1 METALPAHYELT
13 VISNESLT
21 PHMRRILLAG
31 DDLAAFPDDQ
41 ESGYVKLVL
50 NADLNDKPL
59 LRSYTVR
66 AFDRSARRLT
76 LDFVD
81 HGDTGP
87 ASAWARRAAAGDRAT
102 VRGPGEKKLADPEAD
117 WFLLAGDMSA
127 LPALAVN
134 LEQLPRNA
142 RGYAVIEV
150 LSEEDRQDIDA
161 PSGVDVRWIVNP
173 DNEQE
178 NTLLADAVRNVDWLP
193 GTPYPWFAGE
203 FSTMRLVRRYFRNDR
218 GIDKRAMYVSSYWK
232 IGDTDEGMKR
242 AKRMD
247 PEA

>member
-1 METALPAHYELT
+1 MPAHYQLT

-21 PHMRRILLAG
+21 PHMRRILLEG
-31 DDLAAFPDDQ
+31 DALADFPDDQ
-41 ESGYVKLVL
+41 ESGYVKLML
-50 NADLNDKPL
+50 DADSKDKPL
-59 LRSYTVR
+59 LRSYTIR
-66 AFDRSARRLT
+66 AFDPGAKQLT

-81 HGDTGP
+81 HGDSGP
-87 ASAWARRAAAGDRAT
+87 ASAWARRAVAGDRAV
-102 VRGPGEKKLADPEAD
+102 VRGPGEKKLADPQAD

-134 LEQLPRNA
+134 LEQLPRDA

-150 LSEEDRQDIDA
+150 LSAEDQQEIDA
-161 PSGVDVRWIVNP
+161 PSGIDVRWLVNP

-178 NTLLADAVRNVDWLP
+178 NTLLADAIREVDWLP

-203 FSTMRLVRRYFRNDR
+203 FSTMRLVRRYFRDER

-232 IGDTDEGMKR
+232 IGDTDEGMKL

-247 PEA
+247 AEA